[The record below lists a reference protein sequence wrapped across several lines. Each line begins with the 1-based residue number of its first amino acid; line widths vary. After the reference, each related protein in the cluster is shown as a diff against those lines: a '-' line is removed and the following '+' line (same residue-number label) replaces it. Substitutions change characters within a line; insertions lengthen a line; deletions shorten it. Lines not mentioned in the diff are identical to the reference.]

1 MIRKLQFTLT
11 LLVLGA
17 IAAQSEQTPEQ
28 RIDSLIEE
36 NLKQQKLE
44 PNAPIDDAAFLRRA
58 YLSIGGRIPTIEE
71 AEAFHTSEYPNKR
84 ERLIEQLLNSEAYV
98 SHFYNFWADILR
110 MQDDGPSRNAF
121 LHYQLWVKQ
130 ALRENM
136 PYDEF
141 VHEMVSARGKT
152 WENGATGYYHRD
164 RGMPLD
170 NMSNTVRIFLGTR
183 LECAQC
189 HNHPFDRW
197 TQMDYYQMARFTYGV
212 NAQDIYTYAQNRI
225 TSGQMFK
232 DRKKAAYLEGV
243 GLGDGFPM
251 PSLERLEEHI
261 ARHSQNPRDPWIG
274 SEKGTMKIE
283 EFRAAV
289 QRGWAAAKDE
299 DEMQNGT
306 YWAGVHLYKPL
317 LRYSVVEKEEDL
329 ELPHDY
335 QYDDAE
341 PLAQVSAKTMFGG
354 EIDLENYDGSP
365 VDAYADW
372 MTSPE
377 NPTFTRVIANRL
389 WKKVFGVGV
398 IEPVDDFTDYVQP
411 SNPELMSYLEEL
423 MVELDY
429 DMRAYLKVLF
439 STKAWQ
445 RAANPDEV
453 MLGAPD
459 HFAGPALQRMSAEQ
473 IWDSLV
479 ALCIPQAEQYRPLLK
494 NQLASLERERLMWES
509 LEGRDFDEY
518 VAMLETLAPLVNRER
533 SEGSRLSFAMADA
546 KKNGDEAEYEKL
558 KQELKDIQAAL
569 KKGIDEIGY
578 VELHKAKTGSELLGS
593 MMGLSEMQMTSM
605 EAGAMMSGGSK
616 KAAVFTSLPTIEL
629 PTAPEGLTTNQ
640 QREWK
645 KQQEGELRIF
655 KQLVGKMA
663 RASELE
669 TPAPRGHFLRDFG
682 QSDRDVIENASNHA
696 SVPQALN
703 LLNGPMIEALTNK
716 FAVFGRRLH
725 AAESSED
732 KARIIF
738 QAMLTREPT
747 ESEMELMK
755 EEIARSGDDAYA
767 GLVWV
772 LLNTQRFLFVD

>member
-1 MIRKLQFTLT
+1 MTRHFLNLS
-11 LLVLGA
+11 LVAVFLGSA
-17 IAAQSEQTPEQ
+17 TAELSPSD
-28 RIDSLIEE
+28 RIDELINA
-36 NLKQQKLE
+36 NLKEHNLK
-44 PNAPIDDAAFLRRA
+44 PNASIDDSTFLRRA
-58 YLSIGGRIPTIEE
+58 YLSIGGRIPTLEE
-71 AEAFHTSEYPNKR
+71 AEAFQGSEYPNKR

-110 MQDDGPSRNAF
+110 MQDQGPSRNAF

-130 ALRENM
+130 ALRDNM
-136 PYDEF
+136 PYDEY
-141 VHEMVSARGKT
+141 VHTMVSSRGKT

-189 HNHPFDRW
+189 HNHPFDKW

-212 NAQDIYTYAQNRI
+212 DARDIYTYAQNRI
-225 TSGQMFK
+225 NAGQMFK
-232 DRKKAAYLEGV
+232 DRRKEAYLKGA

-251 PSLERLEEHI
+251 PSLERLEDHI
-261 ARHSQNPRDPWIG
+261 ARHSKSPHDRWIG
-274 SEKGTMKIE
+274 PEKGTMSIN
-283 EFRAAV
+283 EFREAV
-289 QRGWAAAKDE
+289 KRGWAAAKEADE
-299 DEMQNGT
+299 LQHGS
-306 YWAGVHLYKPL
+306 YWAGVHMYKPL
-317 LRYSVVEKEEDL
+317 LRYSVVEKVKVL

-335 QYDDAE
+335 QYDDAA
-341 PLAQVSAKTMFGG
+341 PLEEVSAKTMFGG
-354 EIDLENYDGSP
+354 EIDLENHEGSP

-389 WKKVFGVGV
+389 WKKAFGVGV
-398 IEPVDDFTDYVQP
+398 IEPVDDFSDYIQP
-411 SNPELMSYLEEL
+411 SNPELMAYLEEL

-429 DMRAYLKVLF
+429 DMRAYLNVLF
-439 STKAWQ
+439 NTKAWQ
-445 RAANPDEV
+445 RTANSEEL
-453 MLGAPD
+453 MLGAPY

-479 ALCIPQAEQYRPLLK
+479 ALCIPQAEHYRPLLK

-509 LEGRDFDEY
+509 LEGREFDEY
-518 VAMLETLAPLVNRER
+518 VAMLKTLAPLVNRER
-533 SEGSRLSFAMADA
+533 SEGSRLSFAMAEA
-546 KKNGDEAEYEKL
+546 KKVGDEAEYERL
-558 KQELKDIQAAL
+558 KQELKDIQTTL
-569 KKGIDEIGY
+569 KKAIDEVGY
-578 VELHKAKTGSELLGS
+578 VELHKAKSGSELLGC
-593 MMGLSEMQMTSM
+593 MMGLSEMQMSSSM
-605 EAGAMMSGGSK
+605 MQGTMMEGESK
-616 KAAVFTSLPTIEL
+616 ASVFTALPTIEL
-629 PTAPEGLTTNQ
+629 PETPPGLSVNE

-645 KQQEGELRIF
+645 KQQQGELRIF
-655 KQLVGKMA
+655 KQLVAKMA

-703 LLNGPMIEALTNK
+703 LLNGPMIEALTNQ

-725 AAESSED
+725 AAESSEA

-738 QAMLTREPT
+738 QAMMTRDPT
-747 ESEMELMK
+747 QSEMELMRA
-755 EEIARSGDDAYA
+755 EIARSGDDAFS

-772 LLNTQRFLFVD
+772 LLNTQRFLFVN